1 MSQPFLGE
9 IRIVSFN
16 FPPNGWALC
25 NGQLLAITQN
35 QALFALL
42 GTAYGG
48 DGIHNFALP
57 NLQGAIPLHFGNS
70 AGNIYS
76 LGQTGGES
84 GHTLL
89 LGEIPAHD
97 HTMNADATSETTS
110 TPAAGYALGQSSGS
124 GPNGSISEMFY
135 GSGAASG
142 QLSPALSVGGGS
154 QSHENRSPF
163 LALTFAISLTGIFPS
178 RN

>member
-1 MSQPFLGE
+1 MSEPFLGE

-16 FPPNGWALC
+16 FPPAGWALC
-25 NGQLLAITQN
+25 NGQLLAINQN

-42 GTAYGG
+42 GTTYGG

-57 NLQGAIPLHFGNS
+57 NLQGAVPLHFGAQ
-70 AGNIYS
+70 AGSNYT

-84 GHTLL
+84 SHMLIPS
-89 LGEIPAHD
+89 EMPAHN
-97 HTMNADATSETTS
+97 HTMRADATSPTTS

-124 GPNGSISEMFY
+124 GLSGPISESFY

-142 QLSPALSVGGGS
+142 QLSPQLSAGGGS
-154 QSHENRSPF
+154 QPHENRSPY
-163 LALTFAISLTGIFPS
+163 LALTFAIALTGIFPS
-178 RN
+178 RP